1 MRVLFFWCAVL
12 GVSRRISF
20 TSGFCFFILYFPSVL
35 PFFSKDLL
43 SRQTANQ
50 SSTVQYTSLLII
62 FCASVVCHAC
72 SLYSL
77 CVWLLIEAFA
87 AFCCCSCFF
96 FSTAGKNSES
106 KKKKE
111 RTRKRKTK
119 KEFDRK
125 RCELETVCRMLFIVV
140 LLWMAEVYL
149 SPFAR
154 LVIFYMSSMRACV
167 DGASRGGCESERN
180 EP

>member
-1 MRVLFFWCAVL
+1 LFFYIIFSLSPPFFFKGFIESADSELVEHRTIHLPVNHLLCQC
-12 GVSRRISF
+12 GVSRLFAVFFMRLVVNRGI
-20 TSGFCFFILYFPSVL
+20 FFIYFLLLVFL
-35 PFFSKDLL
+35 FFN
-43 SRQTANQ
+43 RR
-50 SSTVQYTSLLII
+50 
-62 FCASVVCHAC
+62 
-72 SLYSL
+72 
-77 CVWLLIEAFA
+77 
-87 AFCCCSCFF
+87 
-96 FSTAGKNSES
+96 GKNSES

-111 RTRKRKTK
+111 RIKKSQKRE
-119 KEFDRK
+119 KERIFDRK